1 MAAVRRPL
9 SLFRLGIVAALL
21 LSGCSALPSIAGA
34 PRFQADTLVGAD
46 TWSFTDITLRPSL
59 QQALRMKDVMDLLAG
74 PTADAG
80 ADLHHLPTPS
90 GRMVDVEQDVLPH
103 LDGEVSVALSGSVDD
118 PDFVVLAH
126 TNDVDGILRL
136 LAEEPQPTLARDAR
150 GVTRYEPSSGEVF
163 VGGYKNWIIYT
174 LRRDLRE
181 QTIDR
186 IDGKGSASL
195 ASEPRYRSVVDRL
208 NGDRLG
214 FGYLDVTPLL
224 DGAAL
229 EDLNLADTFQ
239 SRGRMAYSLGFDQGP
254 AAGVNALGVGLEYI
268 PDAPVTTPVPRIG
281 DALQAMDQLPKA
293 SMLAFAGPDL
303 SVYPSSLASLD
314 DNPELNA
321 DLQSLLGTFAGP
333 WAASV
338 TRPVAK
344 PRGFDA
350 SPFSD
355 SLNDLI
361 GGFFVVARIAPDA
374 DVDQISGAI
383 DDAFDAAA
391 QSDEDA
397 AGWQHQVVADNDWLA
412 INAVPPTTALAN
424 VPQDLL
430 AADQVYQ
437 WVRRGFSQNGT
448 NVYINLA
455 AIEQAFGS
463 GLLSGDD
470 LAVLTRFPA
479 MGISSEMEPRGDV
492 HARVTVLIGGG

>member
-1 MAAVRRPL
+1 MAVCRPL

-34 PRFQADTLVGAD
+34 PGFQADTLVGAD
-46 TWSFTDITLRPSL
+46 TWSFTDISLRPSL
-59 QQALRMKDVMDLLAG
+59 QQAVRMKDVMDLLSG

-90 GRMVDVEQDVLPH
+90 GRIVDVEQDVLPH

-118 PDFVVLAH
+118 PDFIVLAH
-126 TNDVDGILRL
+126 TNDVDGIVRL
-136 LAEEPQPTLARDAR
+136 LAEEPQPTLTRDAR

-163 VGGYKNWIIYT
+163 IGGYKNWIIYT

-181 QTIDR
+181 QTLDR
-186 IDGKGSASL
+186 IDGKGSPNL

-214 FGYLDVTPLL
+214 FGYVDMTPLF

-229 EDLNLADTFQ
+229 EDVDLPDEFQ
-239 SRGRMAYSLGFDQGP
+239 SRGRLAYSLGFDQSP
-254 AAGVNALGVGLEYI
+254 AAGVNVLGLRLEYI
-268 PDAPVTTPVPRIG
+268 PDAPVTTPVPRSG
-281 DALQAMDQLPKA
+281 DALQAMDRLPKA

-303 SVYPSSLASLD
+303 SVSPSSLASLND
-314 DNPELNA
+314 DAELNA
-321 DLQSLLGTFAGP
+321 DVQSLLGTFAGP

-338 TRPVAK
+338 TRPVAR
-344 PRGFDA
+344 PRGFEA
-350 SPFSD
+350 NPFSD

-374 DVDQISGAI
+374 DVDQISGAV
-383 DDAFDAAA
+383 DSAFDAA
-391 QSDEDA
+391 QSDEDE

-412 INAVPPTTALAN
+412 INAVPPTTSLAD

-430 AADQVYQ
+430 ASDEVYQ
-437 WVRRGFSQNGT
+437 WVRRGFSQSGT
-448 NVYINLA
+448 NVYINLE
-455 AIEQAFGS
+455 AIERAFG
-463 GLLSGDD
+463 GELLSSDD
-470 LAVLTRFPA
+470 LAVLARFRA
-479 MGISSEMEPRGDV
+479 IGISTLTEPRGDA
-492 HARVTVLIGGG
+492 HANMTVLISGG